1 MRRKLLMLVS
11 MFSLL
16 SLQSLDVA
24 ASGVAVA
31 ADVGDLADQVK
42 ITVWSPVVLPAVKQM
57 DLRAAKTGHAYRL
70 FMSVPAT
77 PPPASGYPVIYV
89 LDANAAFPVA
99 ALLARNIASRSA
111 VTGQVAPLVVGIGY
125 PGSDD
130 FHVASRQRDYTILPG
145 RVDSKA
151 SEGGAEYFLDFIEQ
165 ELKPL
170 VAANYPIDSQRQ
182 ALFGHSFGGLL
193 VLHTLFTR
201 PHAFST
207 YLASSPSI
215 WWQDKLVLSELT
227 GNTLSHPTARLQL
240 SVGSQEDQIKRGNYS
255 AETLA
260 MLAKRPMVSEARH
273 LAARLRTESAWADR
287 LAFYELEGEDHGGA
301 WLPAMT
307 RGMQFFM
314 AQP

>member
-111 VTGQVAPLVVGIGY
+111 VTGPVAPLVVGIGY

-182 ALFGHSFGGLL
+182 ALFG
-193 VLHTLFTR
+193 